1 MAGETLYAQAITLAA
16 AVESKISPWFSGNAF
31 MPKLVAGFNVGVSN
45 TNAKKLPI
53 SGSLTAAVVA
63 ENAAATAQ
71 TLTDTSVTLTLQK
84 AVVLTNISV
93 EALKFADGASTDRH
107 AQLAA
112 IACAKKFDT
121 DVLALGSGI
130 SQVVDSTTTLT
141 VAKAQEAAYT
151 VRLGDVPVDTL
162 AAVLSY
168 KQAYQLAG
176 DIRTNGG
183 TFYGNSNF
191 DPTVALQANKGSGFV
206 GNLFGIDIFQSGNVL
221 IDTAA
226 TPDDHV
232 GLVFAPQH
240 AFAALYPSGLVPSF
254 EVEIDGSVGFV
265 ASTTYMKV
273 TMWYQVAEY
282 RDTAA
287 CRLISEI

>member
-16 AVESKISPWFSGNAF
+16 AVESKISPWFSGNTF
-31 MPKLVAGFNVGVSN
+31 MPSLVAGFEIGTPN

-71 TLTDTSVTLTLQK
+71 TLTDTSVTLTVQK

-107 AQLAA
+107 AKMAA
-112 IACAKKFDT
+112 IACARKFDT
-121 DVLALGSGI
+121 DALALATGF
-130 SQVVDSTTTLT
+130 SQGVDSTTSLT
-141 VAKAQEAAYT
+141 VAKLQEAAYT
-151 VRLGDVPVDTL
+151 VRLGDVPVDDL

-168 KQAYQLAG
+168 KQAYQLAA
-176 DIRTNGG
+176 DIRTSGG
-183 TFYGNSNF
+183 TFYSNPNL
-191 DPTVALQANKGSGFV
+191 DPTVAVQANKGSGLV
-206 GNLFGIDIFQSGNVL
+206 GNLFGVNLYQTGLVAV
-221 IDTAA
+221 DTTP
-226 TPDDHV
+226 TPDDYV

-240 AFAALYPSGLVPSF
+240 AIAALYPSGLAPSF
-254 EVEIDGSVGFV
+254 EVEIDGSVGFT

-282 RDTAA
+282 RDTAG
-287 CRLISEI
+287 CRLYSEI